1 MDRVITAICVQ
12 ERNHQRVSIDLDGE
26 YVFGLSRIV
35 GAWLKVGD
43 HISDEKIATLKAQD
57 SNEVAFQSALR
68 LLNRRLR
75 SSEEIRKGLIAKGFE
90 PEQVDDIIQRLISDK
105 LLNDEKFMHSWI
117 ESRSHFHPRSR
128 RLLKLELRKKGIADD
143 LIDTALADSVEDT
156 DLAYQAAT
164 QYARRLANLEWFEFR
179 KRLSAFLGRRGF
191 SYGTIVPVVNTVWEE
206 QNQQQGNPGENEG
219 S

>member
-26 YVFGLSRIV
+26 YAFGLSRIV

-43 HISDEKIATLKAQD
+43 QISDEKIATLKAQD
-57 SNEVAFQSALR
+57 SNEVAFQSALG

-75 SSEEIRKGLIAKGFE
+75 SSDEIRKGLIAKGFE
-90 PEQVDDIIQRLISDK
+90 PGQVDGVIQRLVSDR

-117 ESRSHFHPRSR
+117 ESRSHFRPRSR

-143 LIDTALADSVEDT
+143 LIDTALADSADDT
-156 DLAYQAAT
+156 DLAYQAGT

-191 SYGTIVPVVNTVWEE
+191 SYGTIIPVVNAVWEE

-219 S
+219 F